1 MTVYGDLAVAT
12 LDEFPPGRT
21 PINTLWVRD
30 DTEVVWQHVRSEIAQ
45 GRQAYVVCPLIE
57 ESDKL
62 DANSAETTKNRLA
75 LDELAGIE
83 VGILHGRLSAADKKE
98 TMTSFRNGQLDVL
111 VATTVI
117 EVGVD
122 VPNATTMVVLSADRF
137 GMAQLHQL
145 RGRVGR
151 GAHESTCFLVA
162 MEEISEDAEARLRAL
177 EESTDGFA
185 LAERDLELRGEGTIF
200 DQRQSGRNDL
210 KLASLARDRV
220 WVERARDL
228 AALLLNESGSLEQ
241 YQALEDEVRWFVERR
256 DDDAENLSR
265 G

>member
-1 MTVYGDLAVAT
+1 
-12 LDEFPPGRT
+12 
-21 PINTLWVRD
+21 
-30 DTEVVWQHVRSEIAQ
+30 
-45 GRQAYVVCPLIE
+45 
-57 ESDKL
+57 
-62 DANSAETTKNRLA
+62 
-75 LDELAGIE
+75 
-83 VGILHGRLSAADKKE
+83 
-98 TMTSFRNGQLDVL
+98 
-111 VATTVI
+111 
-117 EVGVD
+117 
-122 VPNATTMVVLSADRF
+122 
-137 GMAQLHQL
+137 
-145 RGRVGR
+145 
-151 GAHESTCFLVA
+151 LVA

>member
-1 MTVYGDLAVAT
+1 
-12 LDEFPPGRT
+12 
-21 PINTLWVRD
+21 
-30 DTEVVWQHVRSEIAQ
+30 
-45 GRQAYVVCPLIE
+45 
-57 ESDKL
+57 
-62 DANSAETTKNRLA
+62 
-75 LDELAGIE
+75 
-83 VGILHGRLSAADKKE
+83 
-98 TMTSFRNGQLDVL
+98 
-111 VATTVI
+111 
-117 EVGVD
+117 
-122 VPNATTMVVLSADRF
+122 
-137 GMAQLHQL
+137 
-145 RGRVGR
+145 
-151 GAHESTCFLVA
+151 

-228 AALLLNESGSLEQ
+228 AALLVNESGSLEQ